1 MKRTVS
7 ALLLAGMVCFSQ
19 GCATLSEDECLTA
32 DWWIVGQK
40 DGTEGEPASILAEH
54 WEACAEHGV
63 KPDRKSYA
71 EGRQSGLQVYCT
83 RFNGY
88 KIGRN
93 DDDYHRVCTG
103 SLAKSFET
111 GLSRGK
117 QVRGIEMEIW
127 GIKLERKKLRKKIGE
142 LEKELEAQH
151 ARFESDESA
160 PEDREGAWARIGEID
175 HELEK
180 LGLEY
185 EESAQ
190 KQTDAKARLGEAA
203 EQARNDGY
211 PDDGGLLQTYQNIK
225 SLGEAFD

>member
-7 ALLLAGMVCFSQ
+7 ALLLASMVCFFQ

-32 DWWIVGQK
+32 DWWIIGQK
-40 DGTEGEPASILAEH
+40 DGAEGEPASILAEH
-54 WEACAEHGV
+54 WEACAEHEV
-63 KPDRKSYA
+63 TPDRKSYA

-88 KIGRN
+88 RIGRN
-93 DDDYHRVCTG
+93 NDSYHRVCTD
-103 SLAKSFET
+103 SLAESFET
-111 GLSRGK
+111 GLRRGK
-117 QVRGIEMEIW
+117 QVRGIEIEIW
-127 GIKLERKKLRKKIGE
+127 GIKLERKKLRKKVGE

-160 PEDREGAWARIGEID
+160 PEDREDAWARIGEID

-180 LGLEY
+180 LSLDY
-185 EESAQ
+185 EDSSR
-190 KQTDAKARLGEAA
+190 KQADIKTKLQEVV
-203 EQARNDGY
+203 EQARSDGY
-211 PDDGGLLQTYQNIK
+211 SDDGGWLQTYRDVK